1 MVRSVS
7 RIRYLRTDS
16 ARDTALFAFST
27 ALSSD
32 ARTSASLLA
41 SASVISGLPCAAS
54 QPGTPSGSS
63 VMSAPMNGRWS
74 PTTTTWLTSGCARM
88 RSSSTAGATFL
99 PPAVT
104 MISFLRPV
112 IRR

>member
-1 MVRSVS
+1 
-7 RIRYLRTDS
+7 
-16 ARDTALFAFST
+16 
-27 ALSSD
+27 
-32 ARTSASLLA
+32 
-41 SASVISGLPCAAS
+41 
-54 QPGTPSGSS
+54 
-63 VMSAPMNGRWS
+63 MNGRWS